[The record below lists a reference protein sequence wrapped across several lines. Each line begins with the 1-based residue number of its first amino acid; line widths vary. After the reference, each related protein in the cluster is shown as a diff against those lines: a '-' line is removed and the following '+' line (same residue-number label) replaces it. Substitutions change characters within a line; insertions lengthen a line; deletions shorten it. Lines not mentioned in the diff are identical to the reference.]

1 MLSTLQFLQETLWL
15 QFCGTC
21 WLVTTLDAIST
32 PGALSLLKAQSQ
44 LGSSEHQGKQRTS
57 PPQAHMLQAHECSPS
72 SEDWC
77 HLSATQPPSPG
88 LGLTHSRNSW
98 GVRS

>member
-57 PPQAHMLQAHECSPS
+57 PPKPTCSKRMSVAQAQKIGATYLP
-72 SEDWC
+72 
-77 HLSATQPPSPG
+77 LSLRA
-88 LGLTHSRNSW
+88 LD
-98 GVRS
+98 